1 MIAALMLAAPGLWL
15 CVAAYDNWRAP
26 ALNRDLLRQV
36 VRLELMERDYP
47 DAFALV
53 AHRRLDNPRLIAA
66 LFALIRWAETLCA
79 ALMLIAAG
87 MLALDPDALWLAQI
101 AAAGF
106 ALLWAGF
113 IIGGS
118 WFCYWYCHPFAQ
130 INHFLLMLWGL
141 LVLGL
146 LSL

>member
-87 MLALDPDALWLAQI
+87 MLALDPAALWLAQI

-106 ALLWAGF
+106 ALL
-113 IIGGS
+113 
-118 WFCYWYCHPFAQ
+118 
-130 INHFLLMLWGL
+130 
-141 LVLGL
+141 
-146 LSL
+146 